1 MIDDEE
7 VDSAWPDDADGERPT
22 LAPTQPPNRDAKRAS
37 EAPTNP
43 RGPTVPAQD
52 ATDPKRTTPAVLRLD
67 SASSFERP
75 DPSAVISRRGRDSLL
90 GLADGAQNGD
100 ASDDL
105 SMDPASEP
113 SEPPEP
119 SEALDLVARE
129 VERVAPAKV
138 PPAAASSGRNVDPL
152 QEMRE
157 RFSLGDYSGALVVA
171 ESILEEDP
179 AHAEALQC
187 EASCRQVLEQ
197 MYTARI
203 GPLERVPFVAVP
215 PEQLRWLSLDHRAGF
230 VLSHVDGN
238 CSLEQIL
245 DVSGMPPLD
254 ALRILYELLQ
264 QRVIGFR

>member
-1 MIDDEE
+1 MVDDDE
-7 VDSAWPDDADGERPT
+7 VDSGWPADGEAADAEKNRPT
-22 LAPTQPPNRDAKRAS
+22 LAPPQP
-37 EAPTNP
+37 
-43 RGPTVPAQD
+43 
-52 ATDPKRTTPAVLRLD
+52 DPKRAPEPATKPKRPTPAVLRLD
-67 SASSFERP
+67 SASQFERP
-75 DPSAVISRRGRDSLL
+75 DPSAVISRRGRESLL
-90 GLADGAQNGD
+90 GLADD
-100 ASDDL
+100 APDDL
-105 SMDPASEP
+105 SLDPAA
-113 SEPPEP
+113 EP

-129 VERVAPAKV
+129 AERETPIVPLPAPV
-138 PPAAASSGRNVDPL
+138 PPPPAVSSGRIVEPV

-171 ESILEEDP
+171 ESILEDDP
-179 AHAEALQC
+179 SHVEALQC
-187 EASCRQVLEQ
+187 ETSCRQVLEQ

-203 GPLERVPFVAVP
+203 GPLDRVPFVAVP

-238 CSLEQIL
+238 CSLDQIL

>member
-1 MIDDEE
+1 MVDDEE
-7 VDSAWPDDADGERPT
+7 LDSAWPEPEQDRPT
-22 LAPTQPPNRDAKRAS
+22 VAPPQPDAKREPEPATKPRPVVTEE
-37 EAPTNP
+37 EA
-43 RGPTVPAQD
+43 
-52 ATDPKRTTPAVLRLD
+52 KRATPAVLRLD

-75 DPSAVISRRGRDSLL
+75 DPSAVISRRGRESLL
-90 GLADGAQNGD
+90 GLADGA
-100 ASDDL
+100 ADDL
-105 SMDPASEP
+105 SLEPA
-113 SEPPEP
+113 PEP

-129 VERVAPAKV
+129 AERETPIAPM
-138 PPAAASSGRNVDPL
+138 PPPPPPPAASSGRNVDPL

-171 ESILEEDP
+171 ESILEDDP
-179 AHAEALQC
+179 DHAEALQC

-197 MYTARI
+197 MYTTRI
-203 GPLERVPFVAVP
+203 GSLERVPFVAVP
-215 PEQLRWLSLDHRAGF
+215 QEQLRWLSLDHRAGF